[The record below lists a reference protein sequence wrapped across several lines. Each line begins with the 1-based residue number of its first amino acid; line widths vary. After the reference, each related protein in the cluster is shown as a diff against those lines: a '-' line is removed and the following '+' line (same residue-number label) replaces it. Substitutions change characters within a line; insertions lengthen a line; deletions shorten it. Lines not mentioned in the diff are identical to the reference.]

1 MFPAILVTVVV
12 VLLLAAA
19 FRLWLTANRLDRLHV
34 RTQAAWA
41 ALEGALSRR
50 IVAARALA
58 ATGRL
63 DPDRAAE
70 LHTLADT
77 ADAAS
82 RAQRD
87 AAETAL
93 SRALADVPPD
103 QEGELAAELA
113 DAAERVLLARRFYND
128 AVRDTRALRASWFTR
143 FFRLAGRAVLPEYFE
158 IAADTPGAGGLV
170 QRTAGRVVLLD
181 PDGRVL
187 LFRGIDPADGQRW
200 WFTPGG
206 GLLPGEDLVAGA
218 LRELAEETGMR
229 LQPQDLIGPIWRRS
243 ASFTY
248 LGDTRYE
255 QTEYFFAARSG
266 PGEVDTSHFTF
277 LERETLTEHGW
288 FDARALADC
297 ADPVYPEQ
305 LAARLADAQRMVST
319 RVAPDLP
326 ETIS

>member
-1 MFPAILVTVVV
+1 MTATIIVILV
-12 VLLLAAA
+12 VLLLLAA

-58 ATGRL
+58 ATGRR
-63 DPDRAAE
+63 DPDRATE
-70 LHTLADT
+70 LHAL
-77 ADAAS
+77 ADAADAAP
-82 RAQRD
+82 RDQRD
-87 AAETAL
+87 EAETAL
-93 SRALADVPPD
+93 SRALSDVPPE

-128 AVRDTRALRASWFTR
+128 AVRDTRALRGSWFTR
-143 FFRLAGRAVLPEYFE
+143 FFRLAGRAALPEYFE
-158 IAADTPGAGGLV
+158 IAADTADPGGLV
-170 QRTAGRVVLLD
+170 RRTAGRVVLLD
-181 PDGRVL
+181 GDGRVL
-187 LFRGIDPADGQRW
+187 LFRGVDPADGQRW

-206 GLLPGEDLVAGA
+206 GLLPGEDLAAGA
-218 LRELAEETGMR
+218 LRELAEETGMH

-255 QTEYFFAARSG
+255 QTEYFFVARSG
-266 PGEVDTSHFTF
+266 SDQVDTSHFTF

-288 FDARALADC
+288 FDAQALTAC
-297 ADPVYPEQ
+297 PDPVYPEQ
-305 LAARLADAQRMVST
+305 LADRLADAQRMVTT